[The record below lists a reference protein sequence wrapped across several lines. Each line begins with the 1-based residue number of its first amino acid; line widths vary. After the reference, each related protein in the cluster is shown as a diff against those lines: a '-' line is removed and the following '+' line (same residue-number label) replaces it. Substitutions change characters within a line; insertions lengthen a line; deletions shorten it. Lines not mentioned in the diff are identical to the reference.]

1 MPAAPI
7 IGAVAAVAGAG
18 VAVVG
23 TVSSIK
29 AQKKAANAQQDQ
41 FKYQRAMDNNRAAR
55 ERVQAIR
62 AARLSY
68 GGAQQAAVNQGAQN
82 SSASLGGLGSI
93 ASQLNSNL
101 SFLQTTE
108 FLTKPRRQELEQL
121 NMELRQKFGAVSLI
135 LVCKYLMQQV
145 ALMPSKKDFKFWKKT
160 SSTVLI
166 QALYRQTLTL
176 NLSVTLT

>member
-101 SFLQTTE
+101 SFLDTNNRISDQATAAGARAAKYGAAAE
-108 FLTKPRRQELEQL
+108 VWGSVA
-121 NMELRQKFGAVSLI
+121 NFG
-135 LVCKYLMQQV
+135 MQV
-145 ALMPSKKDFKFWKKT
+145 FDAAGGVDAIKKGF
-160 SSTVLI
+160 
-166 QALYRQTLTL
+166 
-176 NLSVTLT
+176 